1 MPHRRPSEL
10 ERFEIRRSDDD
21 EKGRIERSELN
32 DAVKRKEQ
40 DPLGRTLAGTS
51 WMLEKKE
58 RPLSRLNSTC
68 RNIKGCLSQ
77 AMRLNACTV

>member
-1 MPHRRPSEL
+1 MPHRRPSED

-40 DPLGRTLAGTS
+40 DPLGRTLAGTR
-51 WMLEKKE
+51 WM
-58 RPLSRLNSTC
+58 
-68 RNIKGCLSQ
+68 
-77 AMRLNACTV
+77 